1 MATVPTWQRRVAQ
14 QGLPQVRATPQ
25 FVDNSALQQGLQ
37 DIGNVAVDIA
47 VKQREEADT
56 TAVVGADTSLSKWT
70 NDTLFNQQTGVYS
83 RKGKNAL
90 DVTNT
95 TLDAY
100 DQQVQATLE
109 SLTNDA
115 QRKRFQVIAAQRR
128 ESLNSKLN
136 QYEYGQIQQ
145 YQNDTDEAALSTAV
159 DTATLNFA
167 DPNEIGRQRQKA
179 MAIVQS
185 QAERNGW
192 SPEQLQQAQT
202 QISSRILSGAI
213 TRMAETNPGQ
223 AKQYYEASKDG
234 LDARAQI
241 GLSSTIEQAFR
252 RQEAEARQRQIAA
265 RQLQAIARVELQSR
279 VQDAQAAYLQGYEFD
294 NPPNKSEFEAAMGAE
309 KGAQAYE
316 SFAKYQA
323 MAPAIREFATATP
336 AERQEILASFN
347 PASAQQPSPFYGK
360 PAQGMLEQGNIDLNS
375 RPRVKNE
382 DGSISTVRSMS
393 ANFDGQEVLIPT
405 VSDDGR
411 IMSDQEAID
420 TYLKTGRNLGK
431 FDTPEH
437 ATAYAEALHGDQAK
451 QYVDGATTVG
461 AGFKE
466 DAQLYRHL
474 VTVGSAL
481 MKQQQEDPA
490 GYVAKYSAPVREAF
504 TAAQQAGTPEAFQAY
519 AAATLAEQ
527 QRLGV
532 QSPKL
537 LPDAAADQI
546 AAGFNAQV
554 AGGENAA
561 TLIEQ
566 QQAQWGKN
574 FPLIAQQLGKKLPPE
589 AQVIATGLPKDSAA
603 HFASIANLTEKELK
617 TGLENGAA
625 DQVATSLQSE
635 LANFSQSLAGQDPT
649 KALNTFNTI
658 YQTSMKAALA
668 YVRQGMKPQ
677 DAARKVAS
685 DVVNDK
691 YEFIDTYR
699 VPKGLNTAAI
709 KRGAD
714 LVLENM
720 SAADLMALPGLTGVT
735 DETNLEQLRQAVVSG
750 GEWVPNNEETGLS
763 LTLNGGRVLGRDGR
777 PIIRT
782 WDELTA
788 EGLTRRESNASRI
801 GRVRGLG
808 INN

>member
-109 SLTNDA
+109 SLTNDT

-167 DPNEIGRQRQKA
+167 DPNEISRQRQKA

-252 RQEAEARQRQIAA
+252 RLEAEARQRQIAA

-294 NPPNKSEFEAAMGAE
+294 NPPNKAEFEAAMGAE

-420 TYLKTGRNLGK
+420 IYLKTGRNLGK

-437 ATAYAEALHGDQAK
+437 ATAYAEALHSDQAK

-504 TAAQQAGTPEAFQAY
+504 AAAQQAGTPEAFQAY
-519 AAATLAEQ
+519 ADATLAEQ

-589 AQVIATGLPKDSAA
+589 AQVIATSLPKDLAERM
-603 HFASIANLTEKELK
+603 ASVANLSEADLKKGLDKGVASSVTEAVQSAM
-617 TGLENGAA
+617 GPFA
-625 DQVATSLQSE
+625 QSLQG
-635 LANFSQSLAGQDPT
+635 QAGGI
-649 KALNTFNTI
+649 NTFNT
-658 YQTSMKAALA
+658 MFEAANKAALS
-668 YVRQGMKPQ
+668 YVRQGMDPQ
-677 DAARKVAS
+677 KAAQRVV
-685 DVVNDK
+685 DGMVNDK
-691 YEFIDTYR
+691 YDFFDTYR
-699 VPKGLNTAAI
+699 VPKELNTAAI

-714 LVLENM
+714 SALE
-720 SAADLMALPGLTGVT
+720 SIGAADLMALPGLIGVT
-735 DETNLEQLRQAVVSG
+735 DETNLEQLREAVVSG
-750 GEWVPNNEETGLS
+750 GQWVPTNDESGLS
-763 LTLNGGRVLGRDGR
+763 LTLNGYRVLGRDGR
-777 PIIRT
+777 PITRT

-788 EGLTRRESNASRI
+788 DGLARRESNASRI

>member
-14 QGLPQVRATPQ
+14 QALPQVRVNPQ
-25 FVDNSALQQGLQ
+25 MVDNSGLQQGLA
-37 DIGNVAVDIA
+37 DVGNVAVDLA

-56 TAVVGADTSLSKWT
+56 TAVVGADTGLSKWT

-100 DQQVQATLE
+100 DKQVQATLE
-109 SLTNDA
+109 SLGNDT
-115 QRKRFQVIAAQRR
+115 QRKRFQAIAAQRR

-192 SPEQLQQAQT
+192 SQEQLQQAQT

-223 AKQYYEASKDG
+223 AKQYYEASKEG

-265 RQLQAIARVELQSR
+265 RQMQAIARVELQSR

-294 NPPNKSEFEAAMGAE
+294 NPPNKADFEAAMGAE

-316 SFAKYQA
+316 SFSKVQSV
-323 MAPAIREFATATP
+323 APAIREFATASP
-336 AERQEILASFN
+336 EERQAIISRF
-347 PASAQQPSPFYGK
+347 QPT
-360 PAQGMLEQGNIDLNS
+360 QGGVAGEGFD
-375 RPRVKNE
+375 E
-382 DGSISTVRSMS
+382 D
-393 ANFDGQEVLIPT
+393 N
-405 VSDDGR
+405 
-411 IMSDQEAID
+411 
-420 TYLKTGRNLGK
+420 K
-431 FDTPEH
+431 
-437 ATAYAEALHGDQAK
+437 
-451 QYVDGATTVG
+451 
-461 AGFKE
+461 
-466 DAQLYRHL
+466 LYRH
-474 VTVGSAL
+474 VVSVASGL
-481 MKQQQEDPA
+481 MKQQQQDPA

-504 TAAQQAGTPEAFQAY
+504 AAAQQAGTPEAFQAY
-519 AAATLAEQ
+519 ADATIAEQ

-589 AQVIATGLPKDSAA
+589 AQVIATGLPKDVAERM
-603 HFASIANLTEKELK
+603 ASVANLSEADLK
-617 TGLENGAA
+617 KGLDKGAA
-625 DQVATSLQSE
+625 SSVAEAVHGAMEPFAQSLQG
-635 LANFSQSLAGQDPT
+635 QAGGI
-649 KALNTFNTI
+649 NTFNT
-658 YQTSMKAALA
+658 MFEAANKAALS
-668 YVRQGMKPQ
+668 YVRQGMDPQ
-677 DAARKVAS
+677 KAAQRVV
-685 DVVNDK
+685 DGMVNDK
-691 YEFIDTYR
+691 YDFFDTYR
-699 VPKGLNTAAI
+699 VPKELNTAAI

-714 LVLENM
+714 MALENIG
-720 SAADLMALPGLTGVT
+720 AADLMALPGLRGIS
-735 DETNLEQLRQAVVSG
+735 DETNLEQLREAVSSG
-750 GEWVPNNEETGLS
+750 GQWVPNNDESGLS
-763 LTLNGGRVLGRDGR
+763 LTLNGYRVLGKDGR
-777 PIIRT
+777 PITKT
-782 WDELTA
+782 WDELTM
-788 EGLTRRESNASRI
+788 EGLAQPESNASRI

>member
-14 QGLPQVRATPQ
+14 QALPQVRVNPQ
-25 FVDNSALQQGLQ
+25 MADNSGLQQGLA
-37 DIGNVAVDIA
+37 DVGNVAVDLA

-56 TAVVGADTSLSKWT
+56 TAVVGADTGLSKWT

-100 DQQVQATLE
+100 DKQVQATLE
-109 SLTNDA
+109 SLGNDT
-115 QRKRFQVIAAQRR
+115 QRKRFQAIAAQRR

-223 AKQYYEASKDG
+223 AKQYYEASKEG
-234 LDARAQI
+234 LDTRAQI

-265 RQLQAIARVELQSR
+265 RQMQAIARVELQSR

-294 NPPNKSEFEAAMGAE
+294 NPPNKSDFEAAMGAE
-309 KGAQAYE
+309 KGGQAYE
-316 SFAKYQA
+316 SFSKVQSV
-323 MAPAIREFATATP
+323 APAIREFATASP
-336 AERQEILASFN
+336 EERQAIISRF
-347 PASAQQPSPFYGK
+347 QPT
-360 PAQGMLEQGNIDLNS
+360 QGGVAGEGFD
-375 RPRVKNE
+375 E
-382 DGSISTVRSMS
+382 D
-393 ANFDGQEVLIPT
+393 N
-405 VSDDGR
+405 
-411 IMSDQEAID
+411 
-420 TYLKTGRNLGK
+420 K
-431 FDTPEH
+431 
-437 ATAYAEALHGDQAK
+437 
-451 QYVDGATTVG
+451 
-461 AGFKE
+461 
-466 DAQLYRHL
+466 LYRHVVSVASGL
-474 VTVGSAL
+474 L
-481 MKQQQEDPA
+481 KQQQQDPA

-504 TAAQQAGTPEAFQAY
+504 AAAQQAGTPEAFQAY
-519 AAATLAEQ
+519 ADATIAEQ

-574 FPLIAQQLGKKLPPE
+574 FPLIAQQLGNKLPPE
-589 AQVIATGLPKDSAA
+589 AQVIATGLPKDVAERM
-603 HFASIANLTEKELK
+603 ASVASLSEADLK
-617 TGLENGAA
+617 KGLEKGAA
-625 DQVATSLQSE
+625 SGVAEAVQSAMGPFAQSLQG
-635 LANFSQSLAGQDPT
+635 QAGGI
-649 KALNTFNTI
+649 NTFNT
-658 YQTSMKAALA
+658 MFEAANKAALS
-668 YVRQGMKPQ
+668 YVRQGMDPQ
-677 DAARKVAS
+677 KAAQRVV
-685 DVVNDK
+685 DGMVNDK
-691 YEFIDTYR
+691 YDFFDTYR
-699 VPKGLNTAAI
+699 VPKELNTAAI

-714 LVLENM
+714 LALENIG
-720 SAADLMALPGLTGVT
+720 AADLMALPGLRGIS
-735 DETNLEQLRQAVVSG
+735 DETNLEQLREAVSSG
-750 GEWVPNNEETGLS
+750 GQWVPNNDESGLS
-763 LTLNGGRVLGRDGR
+763 LTLNGYRVLGKDGR
-777 PIIRT
+777 PITKT
-782 WDELTA
+782 WDELTM
-788 EGLTRRESNASRI
+788 EGLAQPESNASRI

>member
-1 MATVPTWQRRVAQ
+1 MATVPTWRRSVAQ
-14 QGLPQVRATPQ
+14 QPLPQVRVAPQ
-25 FVDNSALQQGLQ
+25 IVDTSALQQGLQ
-37 DIGNVAVDIA
+37 DVGNVAVNMAI
-47 VKQREEADT
+47 KQREEADT
-56 TAVVGADTSLSKWT
+56 TAVVGADTGLSKWT

-83 RKGKNAL
+83 KKGKNAL

-109 SLTNDA
+109 SLGNDT
-115 QRKRFQVIAAQRR
+115 QRKRFQAIAAQRR

-145 YQNDTDEAALSTAV
+145 YQNETDEAALSTAI

-167 DPNEIGRQRQKA
+167 DPAEIGRQRQKA

-202 QISSRILSGAI
+202 QIGSRILSGAI
-213 TRMAETNPGQ
+213 TRMAESNPGQ
-223 AKQYYEASKDG
+223 AKQYYEASKEG
-234 LDARAQI
+234 LDARSQI
-241 GLSSTIEQAFR
+241 ALSSTIEQSFR

-294 NPPNKSEFEAAMGAE
+294 NPPNKADFEAAMGAE

-316 SFAKYQA
+316 SFSKVQSV
-323 MAPAIREFATATP
+323 APAIREFATATP
-336 AERQEILASFN
+336 EERQEIISRF
-347 PASAQQPSPFYGK
+347 Q
-360 PAQGMLEQGNIDLNS
+360 PAQGGVAGEGFD
-375 RPRVKNE
+375 E
-382 DGSISTVRSMS
+382 DNR
-393 ANFDGQEVLIPT
+393 
-405 VSDDGR
+405 
-411 IMSDQEAID
+411 
-420 TYLKTGRNLGK
+420 
-431 FDTPEH
+431 
-437 ATAYAEALHGDQAK
+437 
-451 QYVDGATTVG
+451 
-461 AGFKE
+461 
-466 DAQLYRHL
+466 LYRHIVS
-474 VTVGSAL
+474 VTDGL
-481 MKQQQEDPA
+481 LKQQQQDPA
-490 GYVAKYSAPVREAF
+490 GFVARYSEPVREAF
-504 TAAQQAGTPEAFQAY
+504 SVAQQAGTPEAFQAY
-519 AAATLAEQ
+519 ADATIAEQ

-532 QSPKL
+532 RSPKL

-574 FPLIAQQLGKKLPPE
+574 FPLIAQQLGNKLPPE

-603 HFASIANLTEKELK
+603 HFASIANLTEKDLK
-617 TGLENGAA
+617 TGLEKGAA
-625 DQVATSLQSE
+625 DQVATSLQTE
-635 LANFSQSLAGQDPT
+635 LANFSQSLSGQDPT
-649 KALNTFNTI
+649 KALGTFNTI

-677 DAARKVAS
+677 EAARKVAAA
-685 DVVNDK
+685 VVNDK
-691 YEFIDTYR
+691 YDFIDTYR
-699 VPKGLNTAAI
+699 VPKELNTAAI

-714 LVLENM
+714 LALENI
-720 SAADLMALPGLTGVT
+720 AADDLMMLPGLQGVT
-735 DETNLEQLRQAVVSG
+735 DATNLEQLRQAVVSG

-763 LTLNGGRVLGRDGR
+763 LTLNGGRVLGKDGR
-777 PIIRT
+777 PITKT
-782 WDELTA
+782 WDELTM
-788 EGLTRRESNASRI
+788 EGLAQPESNASRI